1 MTIVFEIGISQQRY
15 KKAIFLT
22 VVSDRAGVNVLA
34 VYSLSPLPTELREQ
48 GLTRWDSRPVGLQVY
63 TQIYASLT
71 FAIP

>member
-34 VYSLSPLPTELREQ
+34 VYSLSPLLTELESR
-48 GLTRWDSRPVGLQVY
+48 DSHV
-63 TQIYASLT
+63 
-71 FAIP
+71 